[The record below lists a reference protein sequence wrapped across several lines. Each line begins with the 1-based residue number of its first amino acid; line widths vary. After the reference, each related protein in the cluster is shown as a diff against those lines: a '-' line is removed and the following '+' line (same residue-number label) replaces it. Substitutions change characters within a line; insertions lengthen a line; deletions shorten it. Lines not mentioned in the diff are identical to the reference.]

1 MGYRWARVGM
11 PIAEQ
16 AGMLRGL
23 VSVLL
28 ALILVAVQVA
38 LVSMV
43 AGCDLDDGEGDD
55 IADAAV
61 IAPDGRVVDAATGP
75 AFDGST
81 VDAQLPLCGF
91 GASPRLTM
99 DGTTFPVTIE
109 AEPQALGCCDGVKLR
124 FRHDRPGT
132 TGEEFAIELTL
143 LAEGGWGTLPRQFD
157 LSADNNMLR
166 KTLQWKCNG
175 SGCVPNDTAVSRS
188 FSGEF
193 HVARRSDGKL
203 EGTLCGRLVDVD
215 NAHPVFQTI
224 DMYATFVP
232 FSF

>member
-1 MGYRWARVGM
+1 MGYRWAGAGM

-16 AGMLRGL
+16 RPMLRGL

-43 AGCDLDDGEGDD
+43 AGCDLNDGDD
-55 IADAAV
+55 PVIDAGAV
-61 IAPDGRVVDAATGP
+61 IPDVRVVDATGSP
-75 AFDGST
+75 AFDGSN

-99 DGTTFPVTIE
+99 DGTTYPVTIE
-109 AEPQALGCCDGVKLR
+109 AEAQALGCCDGVKLR
-124 FRHDRPGT
+124 FRHDRPGA

-166 KTLQWKCNG
+166 KSLQWKCNS
-175 SGCVPNDTAVSRS
+175 SGCVPNDTAVGRS

-193 HVARRSDGKL
+193 HIARRSDGKL
-203 EGTLCGRLVDVD
+203 EATLCGRLVDVD

>member
-1 MGYRWARVGM
+1 MAYRWARAGM
-11 PIAEQ
+11 PIAEP

-55 IADAAV
+55 IVDAAV
-61 IAPDGRVVDAATGP
+61 VAPDGRVVDASGGP

-81 VDAQLPLCGF
+81 VDAQLPPCGF

-99 DGTTFPVTIE
+99 DGTTYPVTIE

-124 FRHDRPGT
+124 FRHDRPGA

-166 KTLQWKCNG
+166 KTLQWKCNS
-175 SGCVPNDTAVSRS
+175 SGCVPNDTPVGRS
-188 FSGEF
+188 FSGESP
-193 HVARRSDGKL
+193 VARRSDGKL

-215 NAHPVFQTI
+215 NAHPVFQTV

>member
-1 MGYRWARVGM
+1 MGYRWAGVRM

-16 AGMLRGL
+16 RSMLRGL

-43 AGCDLDDGEGDD
+43 AGCDLNDGDD
-55 IADAAV
+55 PVIDAGAV
-61 IAPDGRVVDAATGP
+61 IPDVRVVDATGSP

-124 FRHDRPGT
+124 FRHDRPGS

-166 KTLQWKCNG
+166 KSLQWKCNS
-175 SGCVPNDTAVSRS
+175 SGCVPNDVAGGRS

-193 HVARRSDGKL
+193 HVARPSDRTL
-203 EGTLCGRLVDVD
+203 DGTPGRRRVDGD
-215 NAHPVFQTI
+215 NPNPPPQTI
-224 DMYATFVP
+224 DRYATFVP
-232 FSF
+232 CSF